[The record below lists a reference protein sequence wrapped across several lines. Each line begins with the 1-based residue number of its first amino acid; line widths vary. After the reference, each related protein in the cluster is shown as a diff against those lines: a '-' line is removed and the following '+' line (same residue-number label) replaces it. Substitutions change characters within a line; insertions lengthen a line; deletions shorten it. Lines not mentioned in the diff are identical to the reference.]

1 MDKNVNG
8 QSLASHICSNY
19 ACHFNLFFLKLCS
32 MQNFT
37 ITALLKIIGNHL
49 SPRMDRYGG
58 TFIVVPLP
66 GMENVL

>member
-1 MDKNVNG
+1 MLMGRVWLVT
-8 QSLASHICSNY
+8 SALTMHAILIFF
-19 ACHFNLFFLKLCS
+19 FNLCS